1 MKEFPQLRFIERAL
15 FIHVCVLVSLRMF
28 DVSETRY
35 INGYNDPEIIAGAGS
50 IGVEIIEQVGALV
63 FWRKLIFQ

>member
-1 MKEFPQLRFIERAL
+1 
-15 FIHVCVLVSLRMF
+15 MF

-50 IGVEIIEQVGALV
+50 IGVEIIEQVGARV